1 VKLELAANLSEPF
14 RQRVQGV
21 AEIADR
27 SEILL
32 EQIAAPKDI
41 AEEAIAISATVIH
54 ADHSDADRGVGRLV
68 ICRDSNFPEG
78 WNSEYRIILYAKSPV
93 ETDMGKD
100 PVVDELPWNWLM
112 DSLAA
117 RNASFHSEA
126 GTTTRILS
134 TGHGA
139 LTAQPQ
145 HAEIEIRS
153 SWAPDG
159 EDFTPHVQA
168 FEDLL
173 ALISGLPPSDEKVV
187 RL

>member
-1 VKLELAANLSEPF
+1 
-14 RQRVQGV
+14 
-21 AEIADR
+21 
-27 SEILL
+27 
-32 EQIAAPKDI
+32 
-41 AEEAIAISATVIH
+41 
-54 ADHSDADRGVGRLV
+54 
-68 ICRDSNFPEG
+68 
-78 WNSEYRIILYAKSPV
+78 
-93 ETDMGKD
+93 
-100 PVVDELPWNWLM
+100 M

-117 RNASFHSEA
+117 RNALFHSEA

-153 SWAPDG
+153 SWAPEG

-173 ALISGLPPSDEKVV
+173 ALISGLPPSDEKVA